1 MTHSTTV
8 PAPRIIRALFIAAL
22 LFALPAAASAQMTI
36 DVGDYAAAPITGRFG
51 ASGNASALARL
62 NFVRPEPG
70 TSGRLFVNDLNGPL
84 YIVDPV
90 THAFTKYLDL
100 NGRDGEAGIFK
111 RFSYA
116 VDLGNGFVTFQFDPD
131 YARNG
136 TFYTIHIEEQALADP
151 MMPDPSSVPGLRV
164 DGYETA
170 TAIPVPGASER
181 EVVLV
186 EWTDTNTAD
195 TVFEG
200 SAREVLRMQINT
212 HLHPPTDLI
221 FNPTASAGDADWRVM
236 YMASGDGGAG
246 EQPDVERRN
255 HPQRLDTLVGKILR
269 IIPDP
274 AGHVKTSVLSANGRY
289 RIPNDNPFLKLAG
302 ARGEIWAVGFR
313 NPHRLTWAVDP
324 SHSSKNRLLVL
335 SVGLSGRE
343 SIYIVKKGANYGYS
357 EREGNQRLLP
367 TNKDDVLPSPDRIPV
382 RVTGTVMRGT
392 IVPT

>member
-1 MTHSTTV
+1 
-8 PAPRIIRALFIAAL
+8 
-22 LFALPAAASAQMTI
+22 
-36 DVGDYAAAPITGRFG
+36 
-51 ASGNASALARL
+51 
-62 NFVRPEPG
+62 
-70 TSGRLFVNDLNGPL
+70 
-84 YIVDPV
+84 
-90 THAFTKYLDL
+90 
-100 NGRDGEAGIFK
+100 
-111 RFSYA
+111 
-116 VDLGNGFVTFQFDPD
+116 
-131 YARNG
+131 
-136 TFYTIHIEEQALADP
+136 
-151 MMPDPSSVPGLRV
+151 
-164 DGYETA
+164 
-170 TAIPVPGASER
+170 
-181 EVVLV
+181 
-186 EWTDTNTAD
+186 
-195 TVFEG
+195 
-200 SAREVLRMQINT
+200 MQINT

-221 FNPTASAGDADWRVM
+221 FNPTASAGEADWRVM

-255 HPQRLDTLVGKILR
+255 NPQRLDTLVGKILR

-289 RIPNDNPFLKLAG
+289 RIPNDNPFAKLAG

-324 SHSSKNRLLVL
+324 SHASKNRLLVL

-392 IVPT
+392 IVPTYPVVQYDHTKGNAIGNGLLYRGKRLPELQGKFIFCDLLTGRIWYSDYAEMLAADDGKPETTAEMHEISVRWRNPDGAAPAGSQVSPTMRPVVAAGYAARKRLETGTQDGRVPGRADIRLALDAKGELLVVSKIDGMIREVTAVAKASSQP